1 MSNSSSGEKGSPF
14 RSLHVRNM
22 RIYMGG
28 LLLSNV
34 GTWLQFTATSLLV
47 YQINNRATDSGIN
60 AMFQFLPMLLLGA
73 WAGGL
78 ADRFDRRKVTI
89 CTQTALGL
97 QALLLAVVTATG
109 HASLPVIYALSLV
122 LGIGNA
128 IDNPARRGLVT
139 ELIPP
144 HEISNAMSLNT
155 TVMTGSRIVGPALA
169 AVLIGPLGTAWLF
182 GINAFSYIAVLASLF
197 ALRTSEML
205 PTVAAPRTGKPVRE
219 GLAFVWNDVYMRNIF
234 IVFTVA
240 STFAFNYST
249 VLPKMSDELW
259 HEPNG
264 YAILLTVTSIGSVI
278 GAVSNARYHVMTIQR
293 FAYGSV
299 LLSVACL
306 LLPFAPNFP
315 IACVLALPLGIGGTG
330 FMTAMTGLMQ
340 QRTAPEMRSRMMA
353 LQSVAFMGSTPIG
366 GPITGWIGDNINVH
380 MSLIYGGVLT
390 LAVMP
395 LLRGLESEKA
405 S

>member
-1 MSNSSSGEKGSPF
+1 MSDTATAEKGSPF
-14 RSLHVRNM
+14 RSLRAYNM

-34 GTWLQFTATSLLV
+34 GTWLQFTATSLLI
-47 YQINNRATDSGIN
+47 YRIHQRATDSGLN

-97 QALLLAVVTATG
+97 QAVVLAVVDAAG
-109 HASLPVIYALSLV
+109 HATLPVVYALSLV
-122 LGIGNA
+122 LGICNA

-139 ELIPP
+139 ELVPA

-169 AVLIGPLGTAWLF
+169 AALIGPLGTAWLF
-182 GINAFSYIAVLASLF
+182 SFNAISYLAVLASLF
-197 ALRTSEML
+197 MLRKSEML
-205 PTVAAPRTGKPVRE
+205 PKVTAPRGGRPVRE
-219 GLAFVWNDVYMRNIF
+219 GLAFVWNDRYMRNIF

-249 VLPKMSDELW
+249 VLPKMSDRIW

-264 YAILLTVTSIGSVI
+264 YAILLTCTSIGSVI
-278 GAVSNARYHVMTIQR
+278 GAVSNARYHVMTIRR
-293 FAYGSV
+293 FAIGSV
-299 LLSVACL
+299 VLSLACL
-306 LLPFAPNFP
+306 ALPYAPNFY
-315 IACVLALPLGIGGTG
+315 IACLFALPLGIGGTG
-330 FMTAMTGLMQ
+330 FMTSMTGLMQ
-340 QRTAPEMRSRMMA
+340 QRTPAEMRSRMMA

-366 GPITGWIGDNINVH
+366 GPVTGWIGDHLSIEWSMV
-380 MSLIYGGVLT
+380 YGGVLT
-390 LAVMP
+390 LLVLP
-395 LLRGLESEKA
+395 ILRGIE
-405 S
+405 

>member
-1 MSNSSSGEKGSPF
+1 MAKSEVGEKGSPF
-14 RSLHVRNM
+14 RSLRSRNM

-28 LLLSNV
+28 LLLSNI
-34 GTWLQFTATSLLV
+34 GTWLQFTATSLLI
-47 YQINNRATDSGIN
+47 YRIHHKATDSGIN

-78 ADRFDRRKVTI
+78 ADRFNRRKVTI

-97 QALLLAVVTATG
+97 QAVLLAVVTATG
-109 HASLPVIYALSLV
+109 HANLPVIYALSLV

-169 AVLIGPLGTAWLF
+169 AALIGPLGTAWLF
-182 GINAFSYIAVLASLF
+182 GINAFSYLAVLVSLF
-197 ALRTSEML
+197 SLRTSEML
-205 PTVAAPRTGKPVRE
+205 PKVAAPRTGKPVRE
-219 GLAFVWNDVYMRNIF
+219 GLMFVWRDVYLRNIF

-249 VLPKMSDELW
+249 VLPKMSDKLW

-278 GAVSNARYHVMTIQR
+278 GAVSNARYHVMTIRR

-299 LLSVACL
+299 LLSLACL
-306 LLPFAPNFP
+306 LLPFAPNFTV
-315 IACVLALPLGIGGTG
+315 ACLFALPLGIGGTG

-340 QRTAPEMRSRMMA
+340 QRTPPEMRSRMMA

-366 GPITGWIGDNINVH
+366 GPITGWIGDNIGVK

-395 LLRGLESEKA
+395 LLRGLESAGTE
-405 S
+405 

>member
-1 MSNSSSGEKGSPF
+1 MSESAVEEKGSAF
-14 RSLHVRNM
+14 RSLRARNM

-34 GTWLQFTATSLLV
+34 GTWLQFTATSILI
-47 YQINNRATDSGIN
+47 YRIHHRATDAGLN

-89 CTQTALGL
+89 CTQSALGL
-97 QALLLAVVTATG
+97 QAVLLAVVDATG
-109 HASLPVIYALSLV
+109 HASLTAVYALSLI
-122 LGIGNA
+122 LGIANA

-139 ELIPP
+139 ELVPA

-169 AVLIGPLGTAWLF
+169 AALIGPLGTAWLF
-182 GINAFSYIAVLASLF
+182 SMNAVSYLAVLVSLF
-197 ALRTSEML
+197 ALRKSEML
-205 PTVAAPRTGKPVRE
+205 PKVAAPRTGKPVRE
-219 GLAFVWNDVYMRNIF
+219 GLAFVWRDVYMRNIF

-249 VLPKMSDELW
+249 VLPKMSDKLW

-278 GAVSNARYHVMTIQR
+278 GAVSNARYHVMTIRR
-293 FAYGSV
+293 FAIGS
-299 LLSVACL
+299 LTLACACL
-306 LLPFAPNFP
+306 LLPLAPNFQ
-315 IACVLALPLGIGGTG
+315 IACLFALPLGIGGTG

-340 QRTAPEMRSRMMA
+340 QRTPPEMRSRMMA
-353 LQSVAFMGSTPIG
+353 LQSVAFLGSTPIG
-366 GPITGWIGDNINVH
+366 GPVTGWIGDNVSVQ
-380 MSLIYGGVLT
+380 MSMVYGGVLT
-390 LAVMP
+390 LLVMP
-395 LLRGLESEKA
+395 LLRGIE
-405 S
+405 

>member
-1 MSNSSSGEKGSPF
+1 MTETAAAEKGSPF
-14 RSLHVRNM
+14 RSLRAYNM

-34 GTWLQFTATSLLV
+34 GTWLQFTATSLLI
-47 YQINNRATDSGIN
+47 YRIHHRATDSGLN

-73 WAGGL
+73 WSGGL
-78 ADRFDRRKVTI
+78 ADRFDRRKLTI

-97 QALLLAVVTATG
+97 QAVLLAVVDATG
-109 HASLPVIYALSLV
+109 HATLPAVYTLSLI
-122 LGIGNA
+122 LGVANA

-139 ELIPP
+139 ELVPA

-169 AVLIGPLGTAWLF
+169 AALIGPLGTSWLF
-182 GINAFSYIAVLASLF
+182 TINAVSYLAVLVSLF
-197 ALRTSEML
+197 TLRTSEML
-205 PTVAAPRTGKPVRE
+205 PKVAAPLTGKPVRE
-219 GLAFVWNDVYMRNIF
+219 GLAFVWRDTYMRNIF

-249 VLPKMSDELW
+249 VLPKMSDKLW

-278 GAVSNARYHVMTIQR
+278 GAVSNARFHVMTVRR
-293 FAYGSV
+293 FATGSV
-299 LLSVACL
+299 VLSIACIVLPLAPNFTVACL
-306 LLPFAPNFP
+306 
-315 IACVLALPLGIGGTG
+315 LALPLGVGGTG

-340 QRTAPEMRSRMMA
+340 QRTPPEMRSRMMA

-366 GPITGWIGDNINVH
+366 GPVTGWIGDHLMVQTS
-380 MSLIYGGVLT
+380 MIYGGVLT
-390 LAVMP
+390 LLVLP
-395 LLRGLESEKA
+395 LLRGLE
-405 S
+405 

>member
-1 MSNSSSGEKGSPF
+1 MSDTAAEEKGSAF
-14 RSLHVRNM
+14 RSLRARNM

-34 GTWLQFTATSLLV
+34 GTWLQFTATSLLI
-47 YQINNRATDSGIN
+47 YRINNRATDAGLN

-89 CTQTALGL
+89 CTQSALGL
-97 QALLLAVVTATG
+97 QAVLLAIVDATG
-109 HASLPVIYALSLV
+109 HASLTAVYALSLV
-122 LGIGNA
+122 LGIANA

-139 ELIPP
+139 ELVPE

-169 AVLIGPLGTAWLF
+169 AALIGPLGTAWLF
-182 GINAFSYIAVLASLF
+182 SMNAVSYLAVLASLF
-197 ALRTSEML
+197 MLRRSEMM
-205 PTVAAPRTGKPVRE
+205 PKVAAPRTGKPVRE
-219 GLAFVWNDVYMRNIF
+219 GLAFMWRDVYMRNIF

-249 VLPKMSDELW
+249 VLPKMSDKLW
-259 HEPNG
+259 NEPNG
-264 YAILLTVTSIGSVI
+264 YAILLTVTSIGSVF
-278 GAVSNARYHVMTIQR
+278 GAVSNARYHVMTIRR
-293 FAYGSV
+293 FAIGSFT
-299 LLSVACL
+299 LACACL

-315 IACVLALPLGIGGTG
+315 VACLFALPLGIGGTG

-340 QRTAPEMRSRMMA
+340 QRTPPEMRSRMMA
-353 LQSVAFMGSTPIG
+353 LQSVAFLGSTPIG
-366 GPITGWIGDNINVH
+366 GPVTGWIGDHVSVQ
-380 MSLIYGGVLT
+380 MSLVYGGVLT
-390 LAVMP
+390 LMVMP
-395 LLRGLESEKA
+395 LLRGLERKGNE
-405 S
+405 

>member
-1 MSNSSSGEKGSPF
+1 MSEAATGEKGSPF
-14 RSLHVRNM
+14 RSLRAYNM
-22 RIYMGG
+22 RVYMGG

-34 GTWLQFTATSLLV
+34 GTWLQFTATSLLI
-47 YQINNRATDSGIN
+47 YRIHHRATDSGLN

-97 QALLLAVVTATG
+97 QAVLLAVVDATG
-109 HASLPVIYALSLV
+109 HATLPAVYTLSLI
-122 LGIGNA
+122 LGIANA

-139 ELIPP
+139 ELVPA

-169 AVLIGPLGTAWLF
+169 AALIGPLGTSWLF
-182 GINAFSYIAVLASLF
+182 TINAISYLAVLGSLF
-197 ALRTSEML
+197 TLRKAEML
-205 PTVAAPRTGKPVRE
+205 PKVAAPRTGKPVRE
-219 GLAFVWNDVYMRNIF
+219 GLAFVWRDTYMRNIF

-249 VLPKMSDELW
+249 VLPKMSDKLW

-278 GAVSNARYHVMTIQR
+278 GAVSNARFHVMTVRR
-293 FAYGSV
+293 FAMGSV
-299 LLSVACL
+299 VLSIACIVLPLAPNFTVACL
-306 LLPFAPNFP
+306 F
-315 IACVLALPLGIGGTG
+315 ALPLGVGGTG
-330 FMTAMTGLMQ
+330 FMTSMTGLMQ
-340 QRTAPEMRSRMMA
+340 QRTPPEMRSRMMA

-366 GPITGWIGDNINVH
+366 GPITGWIGDHVSVQTS
-380 MSLIYGGVLT
+380 MIYGGILT
-390 LAVMP
+390 LLVMP
-395 LLRGLESEKA
+395 LLRGIE
-405 S
+405 

>member
-1 MSNSSSGEKGSPF
+1 MSEAATGEKGSPF
-14 RSLHVRNM
+14 RSLRAYNM
-22 RIYMGG
+22 RVYMGG

-34 GTWLQFTATSLLV
+34 GTWLQFTATSLLI
-47 YQINNRATDSGIN
+47 YRIHHRATDSGLN

-97 QALLLAVVTATG
+97 QAVLLAVVDATG
-109 HASLPVIYALSLV
+109 HATLPAVYTLSLI
-122 LGIGNA
+122 LGIANA

-139 ELIPP
+139 ELVPA

-169 AVLIGPLGTAWLF
+169 AALIGPLGTSWLF
-182 GINAFSYIAVLASLF
+182 TINAISYLAVLGSLF
-197 ALRTSEML
+197 TLRKAEML
-205 PTVAAPRTGKPVRE
+205 PKVAAPRTGKPVRE
-219 GLAFVWNDVYMRNIF
+219 GLAFVWRDTYMRNIF

-249 VLPKMSDELW
+249 VLPKMSDKLW

-278 GAVSNARYHVMTIQR
+278 GAVSNARFHVMTVRR
-293 FAYGSV
+293 FA
-299 LLSVACL
+299 
-306 LLPFAPNFP
+306 
-315 IACVLALPLGIGGTG
+315 
-330 FMTAMTGLMQ
+330 M
-340 QRTAPEMRSRMMA
+340 
-353 LQSVAFMGSTPIG
+353 
-366 GPITGWIGDNINVH
+366 
-380 MSLIYGGVLT
+380 
-390 LAVMP
+390 
-395 LLRGLESEKA
+395 
-405 S
+405 